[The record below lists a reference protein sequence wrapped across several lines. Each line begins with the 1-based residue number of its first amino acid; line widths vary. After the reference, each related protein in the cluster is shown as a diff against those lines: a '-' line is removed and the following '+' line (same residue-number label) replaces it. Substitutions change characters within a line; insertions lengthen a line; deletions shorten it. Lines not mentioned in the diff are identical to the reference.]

1 MYGGSEAYRSAVEI
15 NQKDYRA
22 WYGLG
27 QAYELL
33 GLPYYALHYFRRA
46 TQVRPLR
53 SQSWKLE
60 QSVLEE
66 PKNWIS
72 IMPEFYVKLSVKGKT
87 FLERKDFV
95 ERRIFVHLKAGL
107 TSSVL

>member
-1 MYGGSEAYRSAVEI
+1 MFKHGNVHIFCSLASSCPTASCQGRGWEVTAEGSLWVAAEAYRSAVEI

-46 TQVRPLR
+46 TQVRRPAL
-53 SQSWKLE
+53 SH
-60 QSVLEE
+60 VL
-66 PKNWIS
+66 
-72 IMPEFYVKLSVKGKT
+72 PEIV
-87 FLERKDFV
+87 
-95 ERRIFVHLKAGL
+95 GL
-107 TSSVL
+107 GSRNPFHS